1 VESLIRFSVIPV
13 PSLTVTIAV
22 SAQGEVLAAAQAVA
36 AEIAPRADLHD
47 REGSF
52 SQENIDALWRVG
64 IGSLSLPERHGGPG
78 ANLRTTAAAVRAVA
92 AGDASTG
99 LVWVMHLIFLQVL
112 ADDSF
117 RLDPVVRARVFASAM
132 EGPALI
138 NALRVEPELGTPA
151 RGGIPATR
159 AVLTADG
166 FLVSGRKIFST
177 GSQGLRWMVVW
188 AATSEDDPE
197 GQRSGPFLVPAD
209 APGITIVETWDHL
222 GMRASASHD
231 VVFDDTPIPFDHAA
245 ALLPA
250 GTFDPGVRTAHVM
263 GWMIVLL
270 LSVYDGVAQ
279 AARDWLIAYLDE
291 RIPTNLG
298 APLASLPRFQA
309 AVGEIDALLHA
320 NERLL
325 GSLADDLD
333 AGGEAGERA
342 GRATGLAKVVVA
354 RNVISIAEQAVA
366 LIGNAGLTRQNPLQR
381 HLRDALCSRI
391 HSPQDDTIL
400 TNAGRAALERG
411 G

>member
-78 ANLRTTAAAVRAVA
+78 ANLRTTADAVRAVA

-112 ADDSF
+112 AEDSF
-117 RLDPVVRARVFASAM
+117 GLDSAVRARVFASAM

-291 RIPTNLG
+291 RTPTNLG

-366 LIGNAGLTRQNPLQR
+366 LIGNAGLTRHNPLQR

>member
-1 VESLIRFSVIPV
+1 M
-13 PSLTVTIAV
+13 TIAV
-22 SAQGEVLAAAQAVA
+22 QAHDEVLGAAREVA

-52 SQENIDALWRVG
+52 SQENIDALWRAG
-64 IGSLSLPERHGGPG
+64 IGSLSLPEAHGGPG

-92 AGDASTG
+92 AGDGSTA
-99 LVWVMHLIFLQVL
+99 LVWVMHLIYLQVL

-117 RLDPVVRARVFASAM
+117 GLDPAVRARVFASALA
-132 EGPALI
+132 GPALI

-151 RGGIPATR
+151 RGGVPATR
-159 AVLTADG
+159 AVPTEDG
-166 FLVSGRKIFST
+166 FRVSGRKIFST
-177 GSQGLRWMVVW
+177 GSYGLTWMVVW
-188 AATSEDDPE
+188 AATTEDDPA

-231 VVFDDTPIPFDHAA
+231 VLFDDTPIPLDHAA

-250 GTFDPGVRTAHVM
+250 GAFDPGLRTAHVM

-279 AARDWLIAYLDE
+279 AARDWLIGYLNE
-291 RIPTNLG
+291 RTPTNLG

-333 AGGEAGERA
+333 AGGEAAERA
-342 GRATGLAKVVVA
+342 GRNTGLAKVVVA
-354 RNVISIAEQAVA
+354 RNVIAVAEQAVA
-366 LIGNAGLTRQNPLQR
+366 LIGNAGLTRHNPLQR

-400 TNAGRAALERG
+400 PNAGRAALERG

>member
-159 AVLTADG
+159 ATRTADG

-366 LIGNAGLTRQNPLQR
+366 LIGNAGLTRHNPLQR

>member
-1 VESLIRFSVIPV
+1 M
-13 PSLTVTIAV
+13 TIAV
-22 SAQGEVLAAAQAVA
+22 PAKGDFLAAAQDVA
-36 AEIAPRADLHD
+36 AEIAPRADQYD
-47 REGSF
+47 RTGTF
-52 SQENIDALWRVG
+52 SQENIDALWAAG
-64 IGSLSLPERHGGPG
+64 IGSISLPAIHGGPG
-78 ANLRTTAAAVRAVA
+78 ASLRTTAGAVRAVA
-92 AGDASTG
+92 AGDASTA
-99 LVWVMHLIFLQVL
+99 LVWVMHLIYLQVL

-117 RLDPVVRARVFASAM
+117 GLDPAVRARVFSSAM
-132 EGPALI
+132 TGPALI

-151 RGGIPATR
+151 RGGVPATR
-159 AVLTADG
+159 ATPTADG
-166 FLVSGRKIFST
+166 FRVSGRKIFST
-177 GSQGLRWMVVW
+177 GSYGLRWMVVW
-188 AATSEDDPE
+188 AATTEDDPA

-209 APGITIVETWDHL
+209 APGIKIEETWDHL

-231 VVFDDTPIPFDHAA
+231 VIFDDTPIPFDHAA

-250 GTFDPGVRTAHVM
+250 GTFGSELRTAHVM

-279 AARDWLIAYLDE
+279 AARDWLIGYLNE
-291 RIPTNLG
+291 RTPTNLG

-320 NERLL
+320 NARLL

-333 AGGEAGERA
+333 AGGKAAEQA
-342 GRATGLAKVVVA
+342 GRSTGLAKVVVA
-354 RNVISIAEQAVA
+354 RNVIAVAEQAVA
-366 LIGNAGLTRQNPLQR
+366 LIGNAGLTRHNPLQR

>member
-64 IGSLSLPERHGGPG
+64 IGSVSLPERHGGPG

-112 ADDSF
+112 AEDSF
-117 RLDPVVRARVFASAM
+117 GLDSAVRARVFASAM

-151 RGGIPATR
+151 RGGIPVTRATR
-159 AVLTADG
+159 TADG

-291 RIPTNLG
+291 RTPTNLG

-366 LIGNAGLTRQNPLQR
+366 LIGNAGLTRHNPLQR

>member
-1 VESLIRFSVIPV
+1 VTVAV
-13 PSLTVTIAV
+13 PATA
-22 SAQGEVLAAAQAVA
+22 EVLAAAREVA
-36 AEIAPRADLHD
+36 ARLAVRADQHD

-52 SQENIDALWRVG
+52 SQANIDALWEAG
-64 IGSLSLPERHGGPG
+64 IGSISLPERHGGPG
-78 ANLRTTAAAVRAVA
+78 MRLRTTAQAVGTIAT
-92 AGDASTG
+92 GDASTA
-99 LVWVMHLIFLQVL
+99 LVWVMHLIHLQVL

-117 RLDPVVRARVFASAM
+117 GLDPAVRERVFASAL

-151 RGGIPATR
+151 RGGVPATR
-159 AVLTADG
+159 AVPDG
-166 FLVSGRKIFST
+166 DVFRVSGRKVFST
-177 GSQGLRWMVVW
+177 GSFGLRWMVVW
-188 AATSEDDPE
+188 AATTEDDPD
-197 GQRSGPFLVPAD
+197 GRRSGPFLVPGD
-209 APGITIVETWDHL
+209 APGITIEETWDHL

-231 VVFDDTPIPFDHAA
+231 VVFDDTPIPADHAA
-245 ALLPA
+245 ALKPA
-250 GTFDPGVRTAHVM
+250 GTFDSGLRTPLVM
-263 GWMIVLL
+263 GWMLVLL

-279 AARDWLIAYLDE
+279 AARDWLARYLNE
-291 RIPTNLG
+291 RVPTNLG

-320 NERLL
+320 NARVL

-333 AGGEAGERA
+333 VGGEASERA
-342 GRATGLAKVVVA
+342 GRDAALAKVVVT
-354 RNVISIAEQAVA
+354 RNVIAVAEQAVS
-366 LIGNAGLTRQNPLQR
+366 LVGNAGLTRHHPLQR